1 MQTDQTMLP
10 ARAPRSLIYLGL
22 SIFVVMAAA
31 SIGSTTTRPQIM
43 AWYATINKPW
53 FNPPNWV
60 FPVVWPLL
68 FALMAFGLW
77 RVLRHVAAGQAR
89 KTALLAFFA
98 QLICNMAWSFAFFG
112 ANSPKAGLI
121 VAGALVVSVAW
132 MLVTFRRVDAA
143 AGLAQWPYLAWVTF
157 AMVLNATIVLIN

>member
-1 MQTDQTMLP
+1 MQPNTTMLP
-10 ARAPRSLIYLGL
+10 ARALRSLIYLGL
-22 SIFVVMAAA
+22 AIFVVMAAA

-77 RVLRHVAAGQAR
+77 RVLRHVEAGQPR
-89 KTALLAFFA
+89 KTALLAFFV

-112 ANSPKAGLI
+112 ANSPKAGLV
-121 VAGALVVSVAW
+121 VAGFLVFTVAW
-132 MLVTFRRVDAA
+132 MVVAFRRVDGA
-143 AGLAQWPYLAWVTF
+143 AGLVQLPYLAWVSF
-157 AMVLNATIVLIN
+157 AMVLNATIVMIN

>member
-1 MQTDQTMLP
+1 MQSNTTLLP

-22 SIFVVMAAA
+22 SIVVVMAAA
-31 SIGSTTTRPQIM
+31 TIGSTTTRPQIM

-77 RVLRHVAAGQAR
+77 RVLRHVEAGQPR
-89 KTALLAFFA
+89 KMALLAFFV
-98 QLICNMAWSFAFFG
+98 QLVCNMAWSFAFFG
-112 ANSPKAGLI
+112 ANSPKAGLV
-121 VAGALVVSVAW
+121 VAGLLVVTVAW
-132 MLVTFRRVDAA
+132 MVVTFRRVDPV
-143 AGLAQWPYLAWVTF
+143 AGLVQLPYLAWVTF
-157 AMVLNATIVLIN
+157 AMVLNATIVMIN

>member
-1 MQTDQTMLP
+1 MQSSSNILP

-22 SIFVVMAAA
+22 AIFIVMATAA
-31 SIGSTTTRPQIM
+31 IGSMTTRPQIM
-43 AWYATINKPW
+43 AWYTTINKPW

-68 FALMAFGLW
+68 FAIMAFGLW
-77 RVLRHVAAGQAR
+77 RVLRHVDAGQPR

-98 QLICNMAWSFAFFG
+98 QLLCNMAWSFAFFG
-112 ANSPKAGLI
+112 ASSPKAGLV
-121 VAGALVVSVAW
+121 VAGLLVITVAW
-132 MLVTFRRVDAA
+132 MVVTFRRVDPL
-143 AGLAQWPYLAWVTF
+143 AGVVQLPYLAWVSF